1 MLLRLLLGSWRVLQ
15 QQLTLEPVYLSLVA
29 ALPMVLHR
37 FQRLLQRVHALIDL
51 AGFATGLGQHGE
63 EPRPR
68 PKTSCGL
75 PAGKPLAE
83 QGDTL
88 CHLALLR
95 DGPPPWEQAPGPI
108 RPEAMLR
115 TQCPLCLRLR
125 LSRLGLAAPLMQLGG
140 LEERHRQGK
149 GVRLPPG

>member
-1 MLLRLLLGSWRVLQ
+1 MGFGLLALLLPQAGQAHGGAQLPRLRLLAAGHFECLLKMLLRLLLGSWRVLQ

-115 TQCPLCLRLR
+115 TQC
-125 LSRLGLAAPLMQLGG
+125 
-140 LEERHRQGK
+140 
-149 GVRLPPG
+149 